1 MTNEGIDALAAAL
14 QVLESY
20 GLLEDL
26 KELRV
31 GNISFSLFHSKTHLL
46 NVASELNGINISPT
60 EPAEAAEE
68 DEDDE
73 EKRFLDTL
81 LHSSRHS

>member
-31 GNISFSLFHSKTHLL
+31 GNISFSLFHSKTLL
-46 NVASELNGINISPT
+46 NSGTPELNGINISPAEAT
-60 EPAEAAEE
+60 EPAEE
-68 DEDDE
+68 EDDE